1 MDITL
6 FSDELM
12 LNSVL

>member
-6 FSDELM
+6 FNQSKH
-12 LNSVL
+12 